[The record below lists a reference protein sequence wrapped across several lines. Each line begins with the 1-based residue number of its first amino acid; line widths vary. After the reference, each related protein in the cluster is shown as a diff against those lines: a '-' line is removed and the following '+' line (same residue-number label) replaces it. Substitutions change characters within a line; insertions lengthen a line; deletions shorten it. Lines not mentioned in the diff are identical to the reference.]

1 MVKMKVA
8 ILVPNF
14 SGFSG
19 DARVVKEQATTLL
32 KRGHDVTIFTL
43 SSNLTANEARIV
55 SIGMPKSLFWQ
66 RVYRL
71 LFPLD
76 LIKVFYWFPKLKEY
90 DEVISHL
97 YPMNWLA
104 FLAKATYGIKYT
116 YWYHGI
122 PHPSLYSSFIERSYL
137 RAFICFTK
145 ISISN
150 ADRIVAVSNY
160 ANDELKS
167 HTGLQGEVIYNRP
180 DPEKFRLGIDGSE
193 IRTKHNLDGRPVL
206 LTVGRVCP
214 LKGMH
219 VLLEIVNR
227 VKITFPAATLVVVG
241 EIVDKQYAYDIQ
253 QNANG
258 SVIFVG
264 YLSHKDLP
272 KYYAMCDI
280 YVTASRVETYDLPL
294 VEAQMCGR
302 PAVAFDVGSHR
313 EVIEDDR
320 QLVENGNVETF
331 ANVCIQILQH
341 KDG

>member
-1 MVKMKVA
+1 MKVA
-8 ILVPNF
+8 ILVLNF

-32 KRGHDVTIFTL
+32 KCGHDVTIFAL

-76 LIKVFYWFPKLKEY
+76 LIKVFYWFPKLKGY

-180 DPEKFRLGIDGSE
+180 DPEIFRLGINGSE
-193 IRTKHNLDGRPVL
+193 IRKKYNLEGHPVL

-219 VLLEIVNR
+219 VMLEVLNH
-227 VKITFPAATLVVVG
+227 VKNTFPTAILVVVG
-241 EIVDKQYAYDIQ
+241 EIVDEEYAHEIQ
-253 QNANG
+253 KNANG
-258 SVIFVG
+258 SAIFVG
-264 YLSHKDLP
+264 YLSHKELP

-302 PAVAFDVGSHR
+302 PTVAFDVGSHR
-313 EVIEDDR
+313 EVIEDSSH
-320 QLVENGNVETF
+320 LVENGDVEAF
-331 ANVCIQILQH
+331 ARICIQVLQNSMQ
-341 KDG
+341 